1 MPAGSPL
8 VSGDIRLLFAAR
20 IVRLFAYGFVSVVLA
35 LYLAARGLSEW
46 GIGLLLSA
54 TLFGDAAITLWL
66 TTIADRFGRR
76 RTLLL
81 GAVLMVLAGVVFVLT
96 DEPLVLGLAAIIGV
110 ISPSGYEIGPFLSVE
125 QAALTGLVPGQDR
138 TRLFAWYHLAGSFA
152 TATGSLAGGW
162 LAFGLQDAGLTALVA
177 YQGVLAIYALLGG
190 VLLLLFLRL
199 STQVEAQVE
208 VQPLQNRPQRRFG
221 LHRSRGVVV
230 RLSALFAVD
239 AFAGGFVIQSLLAYW
254 FYLRFG
260 VSEAVLGSV
269 FFIANLL
276 AGLSALLASR
286 LAARFG
292 LINTMVFTHLPSNIL
307 LCLVPFMPSL
317 PWALAVLLVRF
328 TISQMDVPTRQSYTM
343 AVVDPDERSAASGV
357 TTIARSLG
365 AALSPALSG
374 ALLATSLHA
383 PFLLAGTLKII
394 YDVLLYRSFKALKPG
409 EE

>member
-1 MPAGSPL
+1 MTAGLPIL
-8 VSGDIRLLFAAR
+8 SGDVRLLFAAR

-35 LYLAARGLSEW
+35 LYLAARGLGEF

-54 TLFGDAAITLWL
+54 TLLGDAVITLWL

-81 GAVLMVLAGVVFVLT
+81 GAALMVLAGTVFVLT
-96 DEPLVLGLAAIIGV
+96 DQPLLLALAAIIGV

-125 QAALTGLVPGQDR
+125 QAALTGLVPGQNR
-138 TRLFAWYHLAGSFA
+138 TRLFAWYHLAGSLA

-162 LAFGLQDAGLTALVA
+162 LAFGLQDAGLSTLAA
-177 YQGVLAIYALLGG
+177 YQGVLATYAVLGG
-190 VLLLLFLRL
+190 VLVLLFLRL
-199 STQVEAQVE
+199 SARVE
-208 VQPLQNRPQRRFG
+208 LQQLPDVPQRRLG
-221 LHRSRGVVV
+221 LHRSRGVVA

-260 VSEAVLGSV
+260 ISEAVLGSV
-269 FFIANLL
+269 FFVANLL
-276 AGLSALLASR
+276 AGASALLASR

-374 ALLATSLHA
+374 GLLALSMHA
-383 PFLLAGTLKII
+383 PFLLAGGLKII
-394 YDVLLYRSFKALKPG
+394 YDLALYRSFKALKP
-409 EE
+409 EEE

>member
-1 MPAGSPL
+1 MATGLPS
-8 VSGDIRLLFAAR
+8 VSGDIRVLFAAR

-35 LYLAARGLSEW
+35 LYLVARGLSDW

-54 TLFGDAAITLWL
+54 TLLGDAAITLWL

-81 GAVLMVLAGVVFVLT
+81 GAALMVLAGTVFVLT
-96 DEPLVLGLAAIIGV
+96 DEPLLLALAAIIGV

-125 QAALTGLVPGQDR
+125 QAALTGLVPGQNR
-138 TRLFAWYHLAGSFA
+138 TRLFAWYHLAGSLA
-152 TATGSLAGGW
+152 TAVGSLAGGW
-162 LAFGLQDAGLTALVA
+162 LAFGLQKTGMTALGA
-177 YQGVLAIYALLGG
+177 YQSVLTTYAVLGG
-190 VLLLLFLRL
+190 VLVLLFLRL
-199 STQVEAQVE
+199 SAQVE
-208 VQPLQNRPQRRFG
+208 VQVAADLPQRRFG
-221 LHRSRGVVV
+221 LHRSRGVVM

-260 VSEAVLGSV
+260 ISEAVLGSV
-269 FFIANLL
+269 FFVANLL
-276 AGLSALLASR
+276 AGMSALLASR

-307 LCLVPFMPSL
+307 LCLVPFMPTL

-343 AVVDPDERSAASGV
+343 VVVDPDERSAASGI

-383 PFLLAGTLKII
+383 PFLLAGGLKII
-394 YDVLLYRSFKALKPG
+394 YDLALWRSFKALKPG

>member
-1 MPAGSPL
+1 MTAGLPIL
-8 VSGDIRLLFAAR
+8 SGDVRLLFAAR

-35 LYLAARGLSEW
+35 LYLAARGLSDW

-54 TLFGDAAITLWL
+54 TLLGDAAITLWL

-81 GAVLMVLAGVVFVLT
+81 GAGLMVLAGTVFVLT
-96 DEPLVLGLAAIIGV
+96 DQPLLLALAAIIGV

-125 QAALTGLVPGQDR
+125 QAALTGLVPGQNR
-138 TRLFAWYHLAGSFA
+138 TRLFAWYHLAGSLA
-152 TATGSLAGGW
+152 TACGSLAGGW
-162 LAFGLQDAGLTALVA
+162 LAFGLQDAGLSALAA
-177 YQGVLAIYALLGG
+177 YQGVLATYALLGG
-190 VLLLLFLRL
+190 VLVLLFLRL
-199 STQVEAQVE
+199 SARVE
-208 VQPLQNRPQRRFG
+208 LQQLPDVPQRRLG
-221 LHRSRGVVV
+221 LHRSRGVVA

-260 VSEAVLGSV
+260 ISEAVLGSV
-269 FFIANLL
+269 FFVANLL
-276 AGLSALLASR
+276 AGASALLASR

-317 PWALAVLLVRF
+317 PSALAVLLVRF

-374 ALLATSLHA
+374 GLLALSMHA
-383 PFLLAGTLKII
+383 PFLLAGGLKII
-394 YDVLLYRSFKALKPG
+394 YDLALYRSFKALKP
-409 EE
+409 EEE

>member
-1 MPAGSPL
+1 MTTGPSS
-8 VSGDIRLLFAAR
+8 VSRDIRVLFAAR
-20 IVRLFAYGFVSVVLA
+20 IVRLFAYGLVSVVLA
-35 LYLAARGLSEW
+35 LYLAARGLSEL

-54 TLFGDAAITLWL
+54 TLLGDAAITLWL

-81 GAVLMVLAGVVFVLT
+81 GAVLMVLAGTAFVLT
-96 DEPLVLGLAAIIGV
+96 DEPLLLGLAAIIGV

-125 QAALTGLVPGQDR
+125 QAALTGLVPGQNR
-138 TRLFAWYHLAGSFA
+138 TRLFAWYHFAGSLA
-152 TATGSLAGGW
+152 TAVGSLAGGW
-162 LAFGLQDAGLTALVA
+162 LAFGLQKTGLTALGA
-177 YQGVLAIYALLGG
+177 YQSVLATYAVLGG
-190 VLLLLFLRL
+190 VLVLLFLRL
-199 STQVEAQVE
+199 SAKVE
-208 VQPLQNRPQRRFG
+208 VQVPQDVPRRRFG
-221 LHRSRGVVV
+221 LHRSRGVVA

-260 VSEAVLGSV
+260 ISEAVLGSV
-269 FFIANLL
+269 FFVANLL
-276 AGLSALLASR
+276 AGMSALLASR

-307 LCLVPFMPSL
+307 LCLVPFMPTL

-383 PFLLAGTLKII
+383 PFLLAGGLKIV
-394 YDVLLYRSFKALKPG
+394 YDLALYRSFKALKP
-409 EE
+409 EEE

>member
-1 MPAGSPL
+1 MTDQRLPL
-8 VSGDIRLLFAAR
+8 SGDIRLLFAAR

-54 TLFGDAAITLWL
+54 TLLGDAAITLWL

-81 GAVLMVLAGVVFVLT
+81 GAVLMVLAGTVFVLT
-96 DEPLVLGLAAIIGV
+96 DQPLLLALAAIIGV

-125 QAALTGLVPGQDR
+125 QAALTGLVPGQNR
-138 TRLFAWYHLAGSFA
+138 TRLFAWYHLAGSLA

-162 LAFGLQDAGLTALVA
+162 LAFGLQEGGLTALGA
-177 YQGVLAIYALLGG
+177 YQSVLATYAMLGL
-190 VLLLLFLRL
+190 VLVLLFLRL
-199 STQVEAQVE
+199 SVRVEAE
-208 VQPLQNRPQRRFG
+208 VLPDVPQRRFG
-221 LHRSRGVVV
+221 LHRSRGVVA
-230 RLSALFAVD
+230 RLSALFAID

-260 VSEAVLGSV
+260 ISEAVLGSV
-269 FFIANLL
+269 FFVANLL
-276 AGLSALLASR
+276 AGMSALLASR

-307 LCLVPFMPSL
+307 LCLVPFMPTL

-394 YDVLLYRSFKALKPG
+394 YDLALYRSFKALKPG
-409 EE
+409 EEQG

>member
-1 MPAGSPL
+1 VAPDQLP
-8 VSGDIRLLFAAR
+8 VSADVRLLFAAR

-35 LYLAARGLSEW
+35 LYLAARGLSEF

-54 TLFGDAAITLWL
+54 TLLGDAAITLWL

-76 RTLLL
+76 RTLLV
-81 GAVLMVLAGVVFVLT
+81 GAALMVLAGTAFVLT
-96 DEPLVLGLAAIIGV
+96 DQPWLLALAAVIGV

-125 QAALTGLVPGQDR
+125 QAALSGLVPDQSR
-138 TRLFAWYHLAGSFA
+138 TRLFAWYHLAGSLA

-162 LAFGLQDAGLTALVA
+162 LAFALQKTGLTALVA
-177 YQGVLAIYALLGG
+177 YQGVLATYALLGG
-190 VLLLLFLRL
+190 LLVLMFLRL
-199 STQVEAQVE
+199 SAQVE
-208 VQPLQNRPQRRFG
+208 VQLAPDTLQRRFG
-221 LHRSRGVVV
+221 LHRSHGVVA

-260 VSEAVLGSV
+260 ISEAMLGTV
-269 FFIANLL
+269 FFFGNLL
-276 AGLSALLASR
+276 AGMSALLASR

-292 LINTMVFTHLPSNIL
+292 LINTMVFTHLPASIL
-307 LCLVPFMPSL
+307 LCLVPFMPTL

-328 TISQMDVPTRQSYTM
+328 TISQMDIPTRQSYTM
-343 AVVDPDERSAASGV
+343 AVVDPDERSAASGI

-365 AALSPALSG
+365 AGLSPALSG
-374 ALLATSLHA
+374 ALLGLSLHA
-383 PFLLAGTLKII
+383 PFLLAGGLKIV
-394 YDVLLYRSFKALKPG
+394 YDLALYRSFKALKPD

>member
-1 MPAGSPL
+1 MPAGPL
-8 VSGDIRLLFAAR
+8 PVSGDVRLLFAAR

-54 TLFGDAAITLWL
+54 TLLGDALITLWL

-76 RTLLL
+76 RVLLL
-81 GAVLMVLAGVVFVLT
+81 GAVLMVMAGGVFVLT
-96 DEPLVLGLAAIIGV
+96 GQPLLLALAAIIGV

-125 QAALTGLVPGQDR
+125 QAALTGLVPGQNR
-138 TRLFAWYHLAGSFA
+138 TRLFAWYHLAGSLA

-162 LAFGLQDAGLTALVA
+162 LAFGLQGAGLSALAA
-177 YQGVLAIYALLGG
+177 YQGVLAIYAMLGG
-190 VLLLLFLRL
+190 VLVLLFLRL
-199 STQVEAQVE
+199 SARVEIRQLPDV
-208 VQPLQNRPQRRFG
+208 PQRRLG
-221 LHRSRGVVV
+221 LHRSRSIVA

-254 FYLRFG
+254 LYLRFG
-260 VSEAVLGSV
+260 TSEAVLGTV
-269 FFIANLL
+269 FFFGNLL
-276 AGLSALLASR
+276 AGASALLASR

-292 LINTMVFTHLPSNIL
+292 LINTMVFTHLPASIL

-328 TISQMDVPTRQSYTM
+328 TISQMDIPTRQSYTM
-343 AVVDPDERSAASGV
+343 AVVDPDERSAASGI

-374 ALLATSLHA
+374 GLLALSMHA

-394 YDVLLYRSFKALKPG
+394 YDLALYRSFKALKP
-409 EE
+409 EEE

>member
-1 MPAGSPL
+1 MATGPSS
-8 VSGDIRLLFAAR
+8 VSRDIRVLFAAR

-35 LYLAARGLSEW
+35 LYLAARGLSDW

-54 TLFGDAAITLWL
+54 TLLGDAAITLWL

-81 GAVLMVLAGVVFVLT
+81 GAVLMVLAGTAFVLT
-96 DEPLVLGLAAIIGV
+96 DQPLLLALAAIIGV

-125 QAALTGLVPGQDR
+125 QAALTGLVPGQNR
-138 TRLFAWYHLAGSFA
+138 TRLFAWYHLAGSLA
-152 TATGSLAGGW
+152 TAAGSLAGGW
-162 LAFGLQDAGLTALVA
+162 LAFGLQKTGLTALGA
-177 YQGVLAIYALLGG
+177 YQSVLATYAVLGG
-190 VLLLLFLRL
+190 VLVLLFLRL
-199 STQVEAQVE
+199 SAQVE
-208 VQPLQNRPQRRFG
+208 VQVPQDVPRRRFG
-221 LHRSRGVVV
+221 LHRSRGVVA

-260 VSEAVLGSV
+260 ISEAVLGSV
-269 FFIANLL
+269 FFVANLL
-276 AGLSALLASR
+276 AGMSALLASR

-307 LCLVPFMPSL
+307 LCLVPFMPTL

-383 PFLLAGTLKII
+383 PFLLAGGLKII
-394 YDVLLYRSFKALKPG
+394 YDLALYRSFKALKPG

>member
-1 MPAGSPL
+1 MAAGPL
-8 VSGDIRLLFAAR
+8 SVSRDIRVLFAAR

-35 LYLAARGLSEW
+35 LYLAARGLSDW

-54 TLFGDAAITLWL
+54 TLLGDAVITLWL

-81 GAVLMVLAGVVFVLT
+81 GAVLMVLAGTAFVLT
-96 DEPLVLGLAAIIGV
+96 DEPLVLALAAIIGV

-125 QAALTGLVPGQDR
+125 QAALTGLVPGQNR
-138 TRLFAWYHLAGSFA
+138 TRLFAWYHLAGSLA

-162 LAFGLQDAGLTALVA
+162 LAFGLQKWGLTALGA
-177 YQGVLAIYALLGG
+177 YQSVLATYAVLGG
-190 VLLLLFLRL
+190 VLVLLFLRL
-199 STQVEAQVE
+199 SAQVE
-208 VQPLQNRPQRRFG
+208 VQVPQDLPQRRFG
-221 LHRSRGVVV
+221 LHRSRGVVA

-260 VSEAVLGSV
+260 ISEAVLGSV
-269 FFIANLL
+269 FFVANLL
-276 AGLSALLASR
+276 AGMSALLASR

-307 LCLVPFMPSL
+307 LCLVPFMPTL
-317 PWALAVLLVRF
+317 PWALTVLLVRF

-383 PFLLAGTLKII
+383 PFLLAGGLKIV
-394 YDVLLYRSFKALKPG
+394 YDLALYRSFKALKPD

>member
-1 MPAGSPL
+1 MTIDSSL
-8 VSGDIRLLFAAR
+8 VAGDIRVLFTAR

-35 LYLAARGLSEW
+35 LYLAARGLSDW
-46 GIGLLLSA
+46 GIGLLLSV
-54 TLFGDAAITLWL
+54 TLLGDAAITLWL

-81 GAVLMVLAGVVFVLT
+81 GAALMVLAGTAFVLT
-96 DEPLVLGLAAIIGV
+96 DEPLLLALAAIIGV

-125 QAALTGLVPGQDR
+125 QAALTGLVPGQNR
-138 TRLFAWYHLAGSFA
+138 TRLFAWYHLAGSLA
-152 TATGSLAGGW
+152 TAAGSLAGGW
-162 LAFGLQDAGLTALVA
+162 LAFGLQKTGLTALGA
-177 YQGVLAIYALLGG
+177 YQSVLATYAVLGG
-190 VLLLLFLRL
+190 VLVLLFLRL
-199 STQVEAQVE
+199 SAQVE
-208 VQPLQNRPQRRFG
+208 VQVSHDVPRRRFG

-260 VSEAVLGSV
+260 ISEAVLGSV
-269 FFIANLL
+269 FFVANLL
-276 AGLSALLASR
+276 AGMSALLASR

-307 LCLVPFMPSL
+307 LCLVPFMPTLS
-317 PWALAVLLVRF
+317 WALAVLLVRF

-383 PFLLAGTLKII
+383 PFLLAGGLKII
-394 YDVLLYRSFKALKPG
+394 YDLALYRSFKALKPD

>member
-1 MPAGSPL
+1 MTAGLPIL
-8 VSGDIRLLFAAR
+8 SGDVRLLFAAR

-81 GAVLMVLAGVVFVLT
+81 GAVLMVMAGTVFVLT
-96 DEPLVLGLAAIIGV
+96 DEPLVLALAAIIGV

-125 QAALTGLVPGQDR
+125 QAALTGLVPGQSR
-138 TRLFAWYHLAGSFA
+138 TRLFAWYHLAGSLA

-162 LAFGLQDAGLTALVA
+162 LAFGLQDAGLSTLLA
-177 YQGVLAIYALLGG
+177 YQGVLATYALLGG
-190 VLLLLFLRL
+190 VLVLLFLRL
-199 STQVEAQVE
+199 SARVE
-208 VQPLQNRPQRRFG
+208 VRQLPDVPQRRLG

-260 VSEAVLGSV
+260 ISEATLGTV
-269 FFIANLL
+269 FFVANLL
-276 AGLSALLASR
+276 AGMSALLASR

-292 LINTMVFTHLPSNIL
+292 LINTMVFTHLPSNVL

-374 ALLATSLHA
+374 GLLALSMHA
-383 PFLLAGTLKII
+383 PFLLAGGLKIV
-394 YDVLLYRSFKALKPG
+394 YDLALYRSFKALKP
-409 EE
+409 EEE

>member
-1 MPAGSPL
+1 MALEPL
-8 VSGDIRLLFAAR
+8 SVLLDIRLLFAAR

-35 LYLAARGLSEW
+35 LYLAARGLGEF

-54 TLFGDAAITLWL
+54 TLLGDAAITLWL

-76 RTLLL
+76 RTLLV
-81 GAVLMVLAGVVFVLT
+81 GAALMVLAGTAFVLT
-96 DEPLVLGLAAIIGV
+96 DQPLLLGLAAIIGV
-110 ISPSGYEIGPFLSVE
+110 ISPSGYEIGPFLSIE
-125 QAALTGLVPGQDR
+125 QAALSGLVPNQSR
-138 TRLFAWYHLAGSFA
+138 TRLFAWYHLAGSLA

-162 LAFGLQDAGLTALVA
+162 LAFGLQETGLTALAA
-177 YQGVLAIYALLGG
+177 YQGVLATYAVLGG
-190 VLLLLFLRL
+190 VLVLLFLRL
-199 STQVEAQVE
+199 SAQVE
-208 VQPLQNRPQRRFG
+208 VQLVPDTLQRRFG
-221 LHRSRGVVV
+221 LHRSRGVVA

-239 AFAGGFVIQSLLAYW
+239 AFAGGFVVQSLLAYW

-260 VSEAVLGSV
+260 TSEAVLGTV
-269 FFIANLL
+269 FFFANLL
-276 AGLSALLASR
+276 AGMSALLASR

-292 LINTMVFTHLPSNIL
+292 LINTMVFTHLPSNVL
-307 LCLVPFMPSL
+307 LCLVPFMPTL

-343 AVVDPDERSAASGV
+343 AVVDPDERSAASGI

-374 ALLATSLHA
+374 ALLGLSLQA
-383 PFLLAGTLKII
+383 PFLLAGGLKIV
-394 YDVLLYRSFKALKPG
+394 YDLALYRSFKALKPD

>member
-1 MPAGSPL
+1 MTAGLPIL
-8 VSGDIRLLFAAR
+8 SGDVRLLFAAR

-35 LYLAARGLSEW
+35 LYLAARGLSDW

-54 TLFGDAAITLWL
+54 TLLGDAAITLWL

-81 GAVLMVLAGVVFVLT
+81 GAGLMVLAGAVFVLT
-96 DEPLVLGLAAIIGV
+96 DQPLLLALAAIIGV

-125 QAALTGLVPGQDR
+125 QAALTGLVPGQNR
-138 TRLFAWYHLAGSFA
+138 TRLFAWYHLAGSLA
-152 TATGSLAGGW
+152 TACGSLAGGW
-162 LAFGLQDAGLTALVA
+162 LAFGLQDAGLSALVA
-177 YQGVLAIYALLGG
+177 YQGVLATYALLGG
-190 VLLLLFLRL
+190 VLVLLFLRL
-199 STQVEAQVE
+199 SARVE
-208 VQPLQNRPQRRFG
+208 LQQLPDVPQRRLG
-221 LHRSRGVVV
+221 LHRSRGVVA

-260 VSEAVLGSV
+260 ISEAVLGSV
-269 FFIANLL
+269 FFVANLL
-276 AGLSALLASR
+276 AGASALLASR

-317 PWALAVLLVRF
+317 PSALAVLLVRF

-374 ALLATSLHA
+374 GLLALSMHA
-383 PFLLAGTLKII
+383 PFLLAGGLKII
-394 YDVLLYRSFKALKPG
+394 YDLALYRSFKALKP
-409 EE
+409 EEE

>member
-1 MPAGSPL
+1 MTIASPL
-8 VSGDIRLLFAAR
+8 VTRDIRVLFAAR
-20 IVRLFAYGFVSVVLA
+20 VVRLFAYGFVSVVLA
-35 LYLAARGLSEW
+35 LYLAARGLSDW

-54 TLFGDAAITLWL
+54 TLLGDAAITLWL

-81 GAVLMVLAGVVFVLT
+81 GAVLMVLAGTAFVLT
-96 DEPLVLGLAAIIGV
+96 DEPLLLALAAIIGV

-125 QAALTGLVPGQDR
+125 QAALTGLVPGQNR
-138 TRLFAWYHLAGSFA
+138 TRLFAWYHLAGSLA
-152 TATGSLAGGW
+152 TAAGSLAGGW
-162 LAFGLQDAGLTALVA
+162 LAFGLQKTGLTALA
-177 YQGVLAIYALLGG
+177 SYQSVLATYAVLGG
-190 VLLLLFLRL
+190 VLVLLFLRL
-199 STQVEAQVE
+199 SAQIE
-208 VQPLQNRPQRRFG
+208 VQLPPGVPQRRFG
-221 LHRSRGVVV
+221 LHRSRGVVA
-230 RLSALFAVD
+230 RLSALFAID

-260 VSEAVLGSV
+260 INEAVLGTV
-269 FFIANLL
+269 FFVANLL
-276 AGLSALLASR
+276 AGMSALLASR

-307 LCLVPFMPSL
+307 LCLVPFMPTL
-317 PWALAVLLVRF
+317 AWALAVLLVRF

-383 PFLLAGTLKII
+383 PFLLAGGLKII
-394 YDVLLYRSFKALKPG
+394 YDLALYRSFKALKPD
-409 EE
+409 EEQG

>member
-1 MPAGSPL
+1 MTAGLPIL
-8 VSGDIRLLFAAR
+8 SGDVRLLFAAR

-35 LYLAARGLSEW
+35 LYLAARGLSDW

-54 TLFGDAAITLWL
+54 TLLGDAAITLWL

-81 GAVLMVLAGVVFVLT
+81 GAGLMVLAGAVFVLT
-96 DEPLVLGLAAIIGV
+96 GQPLLLALAAIIGV

-125 QAALTGLVPGQDR
+125 QAALTGLVPGQNR
-138 TRLFAWYHLAGSFA
+138 TRLFAWYHLAGSLA
-152 TATGSLAGGW
+152 TACGSLAGGW
-162 LAFGLQDAGLTALVA
+162 LAFGLQDAGLSALVA
-177 YQGVLAIYALLGG
+177 YQGVLATYALLGG
-190 VLLLLFLRL
+190 VLVLLFLRL
-199 STQVEAQVE
+199 SARVE
-208 VQPLQNRPQRRFG
+208 LQQLPDVPQRRLG
-221 LHRSRGVVV
+221 LHRSRGVVA

-260 VSEAVLGSV
+260 ISEAVLGTV
-269 FFIANLL
+269 FFVANLL
-276 AGLSALLASR
+276 AGASALLASR

-317 PWALAVLLVRF
+317 PSALAVLLVRF

-374 ALLATSLHA
+374 GLLALSMHA
-383 PFLLAGTLKII
+383 PFLLAGGLKII
-394 YDVLLYRSFKALKPG
+394 YDLALYRSFKALKP
-409 EE
+409 EEE

>member
-1 MPAGSPL
+1 MTDGLPL

-54 TLFGDAAITLWL
+54 TLLGDAAITLWL

-81 GAVLMVLAGVVFVLT
+81 GAVLMGLAGTVFVLT
-96 DEPLVLGLAAIIGV
+96 DQPLLLALAAIIGV

-125 QAALTGLVPGQDR
+125 QAALTGLVPGQNR
-138 TRLFAWYHLAGSFA
+138 TRLFAWYHLAGSLA
-152 TATGSLAGGW
+152 TACGSLAGGW
-162 LAFGLQDAGLTALVA
+162 LAFGLQDVGLSALAA
-177 YQGVLAIYALLGG
+177 YQGVLGTYALLGG

-199 STQVEAQVE
+199 SARVE
-208 VQPLQNRPQRRFG
+208 VQQLPDVPQRRLG

-260 VSEAVLGSV
+260 ISEAALGTV
-269 FFIANLL
+269 FFVANLL
-276 AGLSALLASR
+276 AGASALLASR

-374 ALLATSLHA
+374 GLLALSMHA
-383 PFLLAGTLKII
+383 PFLLAGGLKII
-394 YDVLLYRSFKALKPG
+394 YDLALYRSFKALKP
-409 EE
+409 EEE

>member
-1 MPAGSPL
+1 MTTGLSS
-8 VSGDIRLLFAAR
+8 VSRDIRVLFAAR

-35 LYLAARGLSEW
+35 LYLAARGLSDW

-54 TLFGDAAITLWL
+54 TLLGDAAITLWL

-76 RTLLL
+76 RILLL
-81 GAVLMVLAGVVFVLT
+81 GATLMVLAGTVFVLT
-96 DEPLVLGLAAIIGV
+96 DEPLLLALAAIIGV

-125 QAALTGLVPGQDR
+125 QAALTGLVPGRNR
-138 TRLFAWYHLAGSFA
+138 TRLFAWYHLAGSLA
-152 TATGSLAGGW
+152 TAAGSLAGGW
-162 LAFGLQDAGLTALVA
+162 LAFGLQKTGMTALGA
-177 YQGVLAIYALLGG
+177 YQSVLTTYAVLGG
-190 VLLLLFLRL
+190 VLVLLFLRL
-199 STQVEAQVE
+199 SAQVE
-208 VQPLQNRPQRRFG
+208 VQVAADLPQRRFG
-221 LHRSRGVVV
+221 LHRSRGVVM

-260 VSEAVLGSV
+260 ISEAVLGSV
-269 FFIANLL
+269 FFVANLL
-276 AGLSALLASR
+276 AGMSALLASR

-307 LCLVPFMPSL
+307 LCLVPFMPTLS
-317 PWALAVLLVRF
+317 WALAVLLVRF

-343 AVVDPDERSAASGV
+343 AVVDPDERSAASGI

-383 PFLLAGTLKII
+383 PFLLAGGLKII
-394 YDVLLYRSFKALKPG
+394 YDLALWRSFRALKPG

>member
-1 MPAGSPL
+1 MTTGPSS
-8 VSGDIRLLFAAR
+8 VSRDIRVLFAAR
-20 IVRLFAYGFVSVVLA
+20 IVRLFAYGLVSVVLA
-35 LYLAARGLSEW
+35 LYLAARGLSEL

-54 TLFGDAAITLWL
+54 TLLGDAAITLWL

-81 GAVLMVLAGVVFVLT
+81 GAVLMVLAGTAFVLT
-96 DEPLVLGLAAIIGV
+96 DEPLLLGLAAIIGV

-125 QAALTGLVPGQDR
+125 QAALTGLVPGQNR
-138 TRLFAWYHLAGSFA
+138 TRLFAWYHFAGSLA
-152 TATGSLAGGW
+152 TAVGSLAGGW
-162 LAFGLQDAGLTALVA
+162 LAFGLQKTGLTALGA
-177 YQGVLAIYALLGG
+177 YQSVLATYAVLGG
-190 VLLLLFLRL
+190 VLVLLFLRL
-199 STQVEAQVE
+199 SAKVE
-208 VQPLQNRPQRRFG
+208 VQVPQDVPRRRFG
-221 LHRSRGVVV
+221 LHRSRGVVA

-260 VSEAVLGSV
+260 ISEAVLGSV
-269 FFIANLL
+269 FFVANLL
-276 AGLSALLASR
+276 AGMSALLASR

-307 LCLVPFMPSL
+307 LCLVPFMPTL

-383 PFLLAGTLKII
+383 PFLLAGGLKII
-394 YDVLLYRSFKALKPG
+394 YDLALYRSFKALKP
-409 EE
+409 EEE

>member
-1 MPAGSPL
+1 MTAGLPIL
-8 VSGDIRLLFAAR
+8 SGDVRLLFAAR

-35 LYLAARGLSEW
+35 LYLAARGLGEF

-54 TLFGDAAITLWL
+54 TLLGDAVITLWL

-81 GAVLMVLAGVVFVLT
+81 GAALMVLAGTVFVLT
-96 DEPLVLGLAAIIGV
+96 DQPLLLALAAIIGV

-125 QAALTGLVPGQDR
+125 QAALTGLVPGQNR
-138 TRLFAWYHLAGSFA
+138 TRLFAWYHLAGSLA

-162 LAFGLQDAGLTALVA
+162 LAFGLQDAGLSTLAA
-177 YQGVLAIYALLGG
+177 YQGVLATYAVLGG
-190 VLLLLFLRL
+190 VLVLLFLRL
-199 STQVEAQVE
+199 SARVE
-208 VQPLQNRPQRRFG
+208 LQQLPDSPQRRLG
-221 LHRSRGVVV
+221 LHRSRGVVA

-260 VSEAVLGSV
+260 ISEAVLGSV
-269 FFIANLL
+269 FFVANLL
-276 AGLSALLASR
+276 AGASALLASR

-374 ALLATSLHA
+374 GLLALSMHA
-383 PFLLAGTLKII
+383 PFLLAGGLKII
-394 YDVLLYRSFKALKPG
+394 YDLALYRSFKALKP
-409 EE
+409 EEE

>member
-1 MPAGSPL
+1 MATGLPS
-8 VSGDIRLLFAAR
+8 VSGDIRVLFAAR

-35 LYLAARGLSEW
+35 LYLVARGLSDW

-54 TLFGDAAITLWL
+54 TLLGDAAITLWL

-81 GAVLMVLAGVVFVLT
+81 GAALMVLAGTVFVLT
-96 DEPLVLGLAAIIGV
+96 DEPLLLALAAIIGV

-125 QAALTGLVPGQDR
+125 QAALTGLVPGQNR
-138 TRLFAWYHLAGSFA
+138 TRLFAWYHLAGSLA
-152 TATGSLAGGW
+152 TAVGSLAGGW
-162 LAFGLQDAGLTALVA
+162 LAFGLQKTGMTALGA
-177 YQGVLAIYALLGG
+177 YQSVLTTYAVLGG
-190 VLLLLFLRL
+190 VLVLLFLRL
-199 STQVEAQVE
+199 SAQVE
-208 VQPLQNRPQRRFG
+208 VQVAADLPQRRFG
-221 LHRSRGVVV
+221 LHRSRGVVM

-260 VSEAVLGSV
+260 ISEAVLGSV
-269 FFIANLL
+269 FFVANLL
-276 AGLSALLASR
+276 AGMSALLASR

-307 LCLVPFMPSL
+307 LCLVPFMPTL

-343 AVVDPDERSAASGV
+343 AVVDPDERSAASGI

-383 PFLLAGTLKII
+383 PFLLAGGLKII
-394 YDVLLYRSFKALKPG
+394 YDLALWRSFKALKPG

>member
-1 MPAGSPL
+1 MTAGLPIL
-8 VSGDIRLLFAAR
+8 SGDVRLLFAAR

-35 LYLAARGLSEW
+35 LYLAARGLSDW

-54 TLFGDAAITLWL
+54 TLLGDAAITLWL

-81 GAVLMVLAGVVFVLT
+81 GAGLMVLAGAVFVLT
-96 DEPLVLGLAAIIGV
+96 DQPLLLALAAIIGV

-125 QAALTGLVPGQDR
+125 QAALTGLVPGQNR
-138 TRLFAWYHLAGSFA
+138 TRLFAWYHLAGSLA
-152 TATGSLAGGW
+152 TACGSLAGGW
-162 LAFGLQDAGLTALVA
+162 LAFGLQDGGLSALAA
-177 YQGVLAIYALLGG
+177 YQGVLATYAVLGG
-190 VLLLLFLRL
+190 VLVLLFLRL
-199 STQVEAQVE
+199 SARVE
-208 VQPLQNRPQRRFG
+208 LQQLPDVPQRRLG
-221 LHRSRGVVV
+221 LHRSRGVVA

-260 VSEAVLGSV
+260 ISEAVLGSV
-269 FFIANLL
+269 FFVANLL
-276 AGLSALLASR
+276 AGASALLASR

-317 PWALAVLLVRF
+317 AWALAVLLVRF

-374 ALLATSLHA
+374 GLLALSMHA
-383 PFLLAGTLKII
+383 PFLLAGGLKII
-394 YDVLLYRSFKALKPG
+394 YDLALYRSFKALKP
-409 EE
+409 EEE

>member
-1 MPAGSPL
+1 MTAGLPIL
-8 VSGDIRLLFAAR
+8 SGDVRLLFAAR

-35 LYLAARGLSEW
+35 LYLAARGLSDW

-54 TLFGDAAITLWL
+54 TLLGDAAITLWL

-81 GAVLMVLAGVVFVLT
+81 GAGLMVLAGAVFVLT
-96 DEPLVLGLAAIIGV
+96 GQPLLLALAAIIGV

-125 QAALTGLVPGQDR
+125 QAALTGLVPGQNR
-138 TRLFAWYHLAGSFA
+138 TRLFAWYHLAGSLA
-152 TATGSLAGGW
+152 TACGSLAGGW
-162 LAFGLQDAGLTALVA
+162 LAFGLQDAGLSALVA
-177 YQGVLAIYALLGG
+177 YQGVLATYALLGG
-190 VLLLLFLRL
+190 VLVLLFLRL
-199 STQVEAQVE
+199 SVRVE
-208 VQPLQNRPQRRFG
+208 LQQLPDVPQRRLG
-221 LHRSRGVVV
+221 LHRSRGVVA

-260 VSEAVLGSV
+260 ISEAVLGSV
-269 FFIANLL
+269 FFVANLL
-276 AGLSALLASR
+276 AGASALLASR

-317 PWALAVLLVRF
+317 PSALAVLLVRF

-374 ALLATSLHA
+374 GLLALSMHA
-383 PFLLAGTLKII
+383 PFLLAGGLKII
-394 YDVLLYRSFKALKPG
+394 YDLALYRSFKALKP
-409 EE
+409 EEE